1 MKTQYILIMAIVI
14 AFLLSPVMADVKYMS
29 GSPDLSASLSG
40 INDFTPDREVT
51 MTVVVQNKGIND
63 IEMVQPALA
72 NPGDLPN
79 TAKLVTVSLSGGDG
93 PFTVKS
99 DPQMVGDIT
108 GGSTVPV
115 PFVVRIRED
124 AAPGVY
130 NLPLSLNYT
139 YLYTAEQVGE
149 DSITYHYKV
158 MNDTFI
164 LPVKVKPVVA
174 LEVLNAT
181 PEHLNAGSDG
191 YIDLVLRNKGY
202 ENGKKSVVRIVQ
214 DSTSPVTPVDSSV
227 YIGDF
232 PGNDSVSV
240 RYKVAVS
247 TDAGNKSYPVN
258 IVADYENDDGDTV
271 TSDPVTIGV
280 PVGEKVAF
288 TIISPPPEV
297 HPGSNLPI
305 TVVYK
310 NTGGAAVYS
319 AQARISM
326 VDPFTSNDDVAYLGD
341 LNPGDE
347 ATAHFQVSVDKLAT
361 LKQYGLDS
369 EIRYRDAL
377 DDLHISDIIE
387 VQVNVTGRSGL
398 DALLSNTILMSIIAA
413 VLIGAVYYMFFYRK
427 KKQEPIEIKNQ

>member
-1 MKTQYILIMAIVI
+1 MAIVI
-14 AFLLSPVMADVKYMS
+14 VFLISPAMADVKYMS
-29 GSPDLSASLSG
+29 GSPDLSASLAG
-40 INDFTPDREVT
+40 LNEFNPDREVT
-51 MTVVVQNKGIND
+51 MTVVVQNKGLND
-63 IEMVQPALA
+63 IKMVQPALA

-99 DPQMVGDIT
+99 DPQMAGDIT
-108 GGSTVPV
+108 GGSAVPV
-115 PFVVRIRED
+115 PFVVRIEED

-130 NLPLSLNYT
+130 NLPLYLNYT
-139 YLYTAEQVGE
+139 YLYTAEQIGS

-158 MNDTFI
+158 MNDTFL
-164 LPVKVKPVVA
+164 LPVTVKPVVS

-181 PEHLNAGSDG
+181 PEHLNAGADG
-191 YIDLVLRNKGY
+191 YIDLVLMNKGY
-202 ENGKKSVVRIVQ
+202 ENGKKAVIRIVK
-214 DSTSPVTPVDSSV
+214 DSTGTITPVDSSV
-227 YIGDF
+227 YV
-232 PGNDSVSV
+232 GNFSRNDTVAI

-247 TDAGNKSYPVN
+247 SDAGNKSYPVN
-258 IVADYENDDGDTV
+258 IVSDYENDDGDTV

-280 PVGEKVAF
+280 PVGEKVDF
-288 TIISPPPEV
+288 TIVSPPATV
-297 HPGSNLPI
+297 HPGDDAPI

-341 LNPGDE
+341 LQPGDE

-377 DDLHISDIIE
+377 DDLYTSDIIK

-398 DALLSNTILMSIIAA
+398 DAMLSNSILMSIVVA
-413 VLIGAVYYMFFYRK
+413 VLIGAVYYVFFYRK
-427 KKQEPIEIKNQ
+427 RNQETKEIQKEE